1 MSDRRHVI
9 LIGLPA
15 AGKTTIGQR
24 AAAALGAPFVDI
36 DAVIV
41 RQQQMPIASVIGEL
55 GEARFRELERQAVRA
70 VLTGGTPT
78 LIAPGAGWAVQP
90 GQIEVA
96 RTSALLIYLKTMA
109 TSASKRIGSD
119 ASRPLLAGDNLLERL
134 RDVLAAREPFY
145 ARSDHEVTTDGRSV
159 EAITDDVVALARLGA
174 GW

>member
-1 MSDRRHVI
+1 MSDRRHII
-9 LIGLPA
+9 LMGLPA
-15 AGKTTIGQR
+15 SGKTTVGQI

-55 GEARFRELERQAVRA
+55 GEPRFRELERLAVRA

-78 LIAPGAGWAVQP
+78 LIAPGAGWSAQP

-96 RTSALLIYLKTMA
+96 RTSAMLVYLKTMV
-109 TSASKRIGSD
+109 TTASKRIGSD
-119 ASRPLLAGDNLLERL
+119 SSRPLLAGDNLLDRL
-134 RDVLAAREPFY
+134 REVLRSREPFY
-145 ARSDHEVTTDGRSV
+145 ARADHEVVTDMRTP
-159 EAITDDVVALARLGA
+159 EAVATEITNLAQLHA